1 MPRKRKSKR
10 RSGCPVSVSLDLLGD
25 RWSLLIIRDLMVRGY
40 RTFKEFEESGEG
52 IATNILTDRLRKL
65 KSTGIITTQVDET
78 DGRKVNYRLTQKGID
93 LAPVLLELVIWGARH
108 ENTEAS
114 CALIENMARNRDSL
128 VTPFLWFDNQ
138 AEEAVN
144 FYISL
149 FKNSKVNTT
158 KRYGDAG
165 PGPKGSVMIVSFQLE
180 GQDFIALNGGP
191 SFKFTPALSLYVDCE
206 TQDEVD
212 QLWEKLSA
220 GGRKD
225 RCGWLQDK
233 YGLSWQIIPRA
244 LQQLMGDPDPKKSAS
259 VMQAMLQMDK
269 IDIEALKRAHE
280 KAA

>member
-1 MPRKRKSKR
+1 M
-10 RSGCPVSVSLDLLGD
+10 
-25 RWSLLIIRDLMVRGY
+25 
-40 RTFKEFEESGEG
+40 
-52 IATNILTDRLRKL
+52 
-65 KSTGIITTQVDET
+65 
-78 DGRKVNYRLTQKGID
+78 QKI
-93 LAPVLLELVIWGARH
+93 
-108 ENTEAS
+108 
-114 CALIENMARNRDSL
+114 
-128 VTPFLWFDNQ
+128 TPFLWFDNQ

-244 LQQLMGDPDPKKSAS
+244 LQQLMSDPDPKKSAS
-259 VMQAMLQMDK
+259 VMQAMLQMGK

-280 KAA
+280 MAA